1 MHAPDATDSLHV
13 LASWHEL
20 QSFSFD
26 AVALSRLIDMQ
37 EPPKPKPAPLPVPQL
52 SRAPA
57 RPQLPVTEPALEP
70 AQELK
75 AADTSEGALNK
86 RVIGK
91 RAKGAPKTVA
101 LKPAAKP
108 KPSAPD
114 TLQEAGPIID
124 APEAPAISQ
133 DSAEA
138 VRESPK
144 PKQAAPVVPEPILEV
159 VPAPQR
165 PTRPRSRAQP
175 IEGASPSISMQ
186 EDAAISTKNDVSSA
200 VTAEESERA
209 TFAVSTE
216 ELPANAHIEATSSVA
231 ELEEPS
237 QAAILSAAGDAAS
250 APDALEGPAA
260 DVSTST
266 KAQDNGAGIEM
277 QPAPA
282 PPVALPKPSP
292 APPMALPKPS
302 LRAPQPAMAFTVR
315 AFFSPRL
322 LCACWQEVS
331 HAVVLQLHANASSAA
346 CALDCTALP
355 AGQPAHP
362 QLRRANFSKS
372 VTPDTPAFRLF
383 SPLSPSPAAEAQILL
398 ASAQT
403 HDGLTAESALL
414 KAR

>member
-1 MHAPDATDSLHV
+1 
-13 LASWHEL
+13 
-20 QSFSFD
+20 
-26 AVALSRLIDMQ
+26 MQ

-57 RPQLPVTEPALEP
+57 RPQLPVTEPAQEVQEPAQEP

-75 AADTSEGALNK
+75 TADKSEGALNK
-86 RVIGK
+86 RATGK

-101 LKPAAKP
+101 LKPAAKL

-124 APEAPAISQ
+124 APEASAISQ
-133 DSAEA
+133 DSADA
-138 VRESPK
+138 VRRESPK
-144 PKQAAPVVPEPILEV
+144 PKQAAPVVPEPIPEV

-175 IEGASPSISMQ
+175 IEGAAPSISMQ
-186 EDAAISTKNDVSSA
+186 EDAAISTKDDVSSA

-209 TFAVSTE
+209 TSAVSTE

-231 ELEEPS
+231 ELEDPS
-237 QAAILSAAGDAAS
+237 QADILSAAGDAAS
-250 APDALEGPAA
+250 APDVLEGPAA

-266 KAQDNGAGIEM
+266 KAQDNGAGVEM
-277 QPAPA
+277 QSAPA

-315 AFFSPRL
+315 AFLSPRL
-322 LCACWQEVS
+322 LCMLARSVS
-331 HAVVLQLHANASSAA
+331 CSSASIT
-346 CALDCTALP
+346 CECF
-355 AGQPAHP
+355 QCCM
-362 QLRRANFSKS
+362 RS
-372 VTPDTPAFRLF
+372 
-383 SPLSPSPAAEAQILL
+383 
-398 ASAQT
+398 
-403 HDGLTAESALL
+403 
-414 KAR
+414 

>member
-20 QSFSFD
+20 QPFSFD

-57 RPQLPVTEPALEP
+57 RPQLPVTEPA
-70 AQELK
+70 QELK
-75 AADTSEGALNK
+75 TADASDGALS
-86 RVIGK
+86 K
-91 RAKGAPKTVA
+91 RAAGNRSKGAPQTVA
-101 LKPAAKP
+101 LKPAAEP

-186 EDAAISTKNDVSSA
+186 EDAAISTKDDVSSA
-200 VTAEESERA
+200 VTAEESER

-237 QAAILSAAGDAAS
+237 QAAILSAAGDTAS

-260 DVSTST
+260 NVSTST

-282 PPVALPKPSP
+282 PPIALPKPSP

-355 AGQPAHP
+355 AAQPAHP
-362 QLRRANFSKS
+362 QLRRANILKS

-403 HDGLTAESALL
+403 HDGLTTECALL